1 MIVRPLQAAAALLTS
16 VLCLALAACKSTKKG
31 DEIVDYTSP
40 DTGLSPAEYPFDADG
55 NYREDWASGGTA
67 RDVASNKVE
76 DLYSDPVK
84 TEEKP
89 KRSSGTAAAAVTGAS
104 AGTVAAVTPKPK
116 TTTTSSTT
124 STSSARS
131 SASAQPKVT
140 SSSSSR
146 SRPSSSPSRSR
157 TSTKPKTST
166 AKTSTKAKP
175 KPKPV
180 AKAKPKP
187 KPAPPKPKPTY
198 VKVQQG
204 DTLSSISRRTGVPVS
219 SLKSYNGMKSDFLR
233 TGQTL
238 TVPPRK
244 R

>member
-40 DTGLSPAEYPFDADG
+40 DTGLSPSEYPFDADG

-67 RDVASNKVE
+67 RDVASNTVE
-76 DLYSDPVK
+76 DIYSDPVK
-84 TEEKP
+84 TEDKP
-89 KRSSGTAAAAVTGAS
+89 KRSAGTAAAVTGAS
-104 AGTVAAVTPKPK
+104 AGTVAAVAPKPK
-116 TTTTSSTT
+116 TT

-131 SASAQPKVT
+131 SSEAKPKVT

-146 SRPSSSPSRSR
+146 TRPSSSSSRSGS
-157 TSTKPKTST
+157 STKPKTST

-180 AKAKPKP
+180 AKTKPKP

-233 TGQTL
+233 AGQTL

>member
-16 VLCLALAACKSTKKG
+16 VLCLALAACKSTRKG

-67 RDVASNKVE
+67 RDVASNTVE
-76 DLYSDPVK
+76 DIYSDPVK

-89 KRSSGTAAAAVTGAS
+89 KRSTGTAAAVTGAS
-104 AGTVAAVTPKPK
+104 VGTVAAVAPKPK
-116 TTTTSSTT
+116 TTTTSS
-124 STSSARS
+124 ARS
-131 SASAQPKVT
+131 AAATQPKVT
-140 SSSSSR
+140 SSSTT
-146 SRPSSSPSRSR
+146 RSR
-157 TSTKPKTST
+157 TSSSSRSGTSSKPKTST

-187 KPAPPKPKPTY
+187 KTAPPKPKPTY

-233 TGQTL
+233 AGQTL

>member
-16 VLCLALAACKSTKKG
+16 VLCLALAACKSTRKG

-67 RDVASNKVE
+67 RDVPSNKVE

-89 KRSSGTAAAAVTGAS
+89 KRSSGTTAAVTGAS
-104 AGTVAAVTPKPK
+104 AGSVAAVTPKPK
-116 TTTTSSTT
+116 TT

-146 SRPSSSPSRSR
+146 SRPSSSSSRSG
-157 TSTKPKTST
+157 TSSKPKTST

>member
-16 VLCLALAACKSTKKG
+16 VLCFALAACKSTRKG

-67 RDVASNKVE
+67 RDVASNTVE

-89 KRSSGTAAAAVTGAS
+89 KRSTGTAAAVTGAS
-104 AGTVAAVTPKPK
+104 AGTVAAVTAKPK
-116 TTTTSSTT
+116 TTA
-124 STSSARS
+124 TSSARS
-131 SASAQPKVT
+131 AASTQPKVT

-146 SRPSSSPSRSR
+146 PRPSSSSSRSG
-157 TSTKPKTST
+157 TSSKRKTST

-180 AKAKPKP
+180 VKAK
-187 KPAPPKPKPTY
+187 PKPKPTY

-204 DTLSSISRRTGVPVS
+204 DTLSSIARRTGVPVS

-233 TGQTL
+233 AGQTL

>member
-1 MIVRPLQAAAALLTS
+1 MIVRPLQAAAALLTT
-16 VLCLALAACKSTKKG
+16 VLCLALGACKSTKKG

-40 DTGLSPAEYPFDADG
+40 DTGLSPAEYPFDENG
-55 NYREDWASGGTA
+55 TYREDWASGGA
-67 RDVASNKVE
+67 SRDVASNTVE

-84 TEEKP
+84 SEEKP
-89 KRSSGTAAAAVTGAS
+89 KRASTSVAGTAAAGAS
-104 AGTVAAVTPKPK
+104 AGTVAAVTSKPK
-116 TTTTSSTT
+116 TTTTT
-124 STSSARS
+124 
-131 SASAQPKVT
+131 
-140 SSSSSR
+140 SSSSR
-146 SRPSSSPSRSR
+146 STASAKPKVTTSSGSRSSASSSRPK
-157 TSTKPKTST
+157 TTTKPKTST
-166 AKTSTKAKP
+166 AKSSTKAKP
-175 KPKPV
+175 KPKTV
-180 AKAKPKP
+180 AKTKPKP
-187 KPAPPKPKPTY
+187 KPAPAKPKPSY